1 MNELYNMFIA
11 ANWKMN
17 LTKVEA
23 ENLAVEFIN
32 LDTPKNEVVIFPPF
46 PHLHAISEVIS
57 NSKIKLGAQNC
68 HFENSGAFTGET
80 SPATLKDYNC
90 GYVILGHSERR
101 SLFNET
107 DEIVNKKSLAAK
119 NNGLKPVICI
129 GETLSD
135 RESGKTNDVLTN
147 QIEKSIPE
155 GFTSEDY
162 ILAYEPVWA
171 IGTGKVASLD
181 DIEKAHAH
189 IASIVGESVSII
201 YGGSVNAENAKDIAG
216 VPLVGGMLVGGASLS
231 SSKFGPIMNA

>member
-1 MNELYNMFIA
+1 L
-11 ANWKMN
+11 
-17 LTKVEA
+17 
-23 ENLAVEFIN
+23 
-32 LDTPKNEVVIFPPF
+32 
-46 PHLHAISEVIS
+46 
-57 NSKIKLGAQNC
+57 
-68 HFENSGAFTGET
+68 
-80 SPATLKDYNC
+80 LKDYNC